1 MLAAWICSM
10 LIFNDSIYGEESD
23 LKRRKADSEVEKA
36 KTLKDQQEE
45 KQVTKIFHGVV

>member
-1 MLAAWICSM
+1 M

-45 KQVTKIFHGVV
+45 KQVTKI

>member
-1 MLAAWICSM
+1 M
-10 LIFNDSIYGEESD
+10 LIFNDSVYGEESD

-45 KQVTKIFHGVV
+45 KPVNKNFSWGGLS